1 MLPLGESAA
10 SWVMG
15 TMGASVAHI
24 QDGFF
29 HSPTILP
36 ADWLQEEGG
45 DM

>member
-10 SWVMG
+10 SWVMEA
-15 TMGASVAHI
+15 MGACVARI
-24 QDGFF
+24 QDGLF

-36 ADWLQEEGG
+36 ADWLQDVRE